1 MDKIKRFSALII
13 MLALPACSSLSIGTK
28 VGDIRVDGK
37 AEQPSVIVNS
47 DEKPVLEALNI
58 HR

>member
-1 MDKIKRFSALII
+1 

-47 DEKPVLEALNI
+47 DEKPVLKALNI

>member
-1 MDKIKRFSALII
+1 MHKITCFSASII
-13 MLALPACSSLSIGTK
+13 MLALSACSSLSIGTK

-37 AEQPSVIVNS
+37 SEQPSVIVNS
-47 DEKPVLEALNI
+47 DEKSAIKALNI

>member
-1 MDKIKRFSALII
+1 MDKIKCFFALII
-13 MLALPACSSLSIGTK
+13 ILALSACSSLSIGTK

-47 DEKPVLEALNI
+47 DEKPVLKALNI